1 MASFDPFNPHRPDAS
16 RSAVGGRL
24 TRLAAVVA
32 AFAVGLALAAFGPVG
47 HRGHADRDHGASS
60 SQSADRKPDR
70 GSRKDGGTDRR
81 TDPPA
86 DDSKRGS
93 GNGNGDASGDTGTTS
108 RAPDGSG
115 ADNGS
120 AGPLTGDGVDQPA
133 DPQAAP
139 DAATADTSQVGA
151 AALDGTLRTIVAPD
165 INAFWAREFSAV
177 YGADYTPPAAIG
189 GYDPTVDS
197 LTCGTDPTDVAIPDN
212 ALYCPDDN
220 FIAYDREF
228 MAREAQEAGPMAPV
242 FILAHEWGHL
252 VQNELQVTN
261 LTTTPEIETNAD
273 CLAGAYAAD
282 LSQRANLTRD
292 DIDDAVDVLVDGVP
306 ENSEGAADDHGG
318 KLDRVGAFNDG
329 FRGGVTACVTP

>member
-1 MASFDPFNPHRPDAS
+1 MASFDPFNPHRGNAA
-16 RSAVGGRL
+16 RRAVGGRL
-24 TRLAAVVA
+24 ARFAAVVA
-32 AFAVGLALAAFGPVG
+32 AFAAGLALTAFGPVG
-47 HRGHADRDHGASS
+47 HRGHPDRGNGASS
-60 SQSADRKPDR
+60 SQSADGNADR
-70 GSRKDGGTDRR
+70 SSRADGGSDRR
-81 TDPPA
+81 PDPPA
-86 DDSKRGS
+86 DDSKRDS
-93 GNGNGDASGDTGTTS
+93 GTGNGDASGAGGTT
-108 RAPDGSG
+108 PTTPEDPG
-115 ADNGS
+115 AGDGS
-120 AGPLTGDGVDQPA
+120 AGPLAGDGVDQPA

-151 AALDGTLRTIVAPD
+151 ATLDGTLRTIVAPD
-165 INAFWAREFSAV
+165 INAFWAREFSTV
-177 YGADYTPPAAIG
+177 YGADYTPPAAVG
-189 GYDPTVDS
+189 GYDPAVDS

-292 DIDDAVDVLVDGVP
+292 DIDDAVDVLVAGVP
-306 ENSEGAADDHGG
+306 ENSEGAPDDHGG

-329 FRGGVTACVTP
+329 FRGGVTACVAP